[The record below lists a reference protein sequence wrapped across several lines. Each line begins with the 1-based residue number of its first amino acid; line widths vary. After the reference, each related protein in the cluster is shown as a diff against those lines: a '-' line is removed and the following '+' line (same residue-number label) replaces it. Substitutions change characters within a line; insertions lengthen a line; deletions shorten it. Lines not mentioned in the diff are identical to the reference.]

1 MFQNQEIH
9 YDNRCLSF
17 IHLSREP
24 DNMSTNPDNHSHDHD
39 HADVDTTSRAFA
51 VGVTL
56 NLAFVVIEAGFGVWA
71 NSLSLLAD
79 AGHNFSDV
87 IGLLAAWA
95 AMVLSKRLPST
106 RYTYG
111 LRGSTILAALA
122 NAMLLLVAVGG
133 IAWEAI
139 RRLSE
144 PTPVNESTMIWVA
157 LAGVVVN
164 VATALMLR
172 RGREHDINLRG
183 AYLHMVADAA
193 VSVGVAVAGAGM
205 LLTGWLWLDPAVSLI
220 IAVVIFIGTWGLLKE
235 SLRLSLHA
243 VPERIDP
250 VAVQAYLQALP
261 GVCEVH
267 DLHIWG
273 MSTTETA
280 LTAHL
285 VVTGGHPGDEFL
297 DRVAEELEHR
307 FQIGHATLQI
317 ELADG
322 NGACRLAPGDVV

>member
-1 MFQNQEIH
+1 
-9 YDNRCLSF
+9 
-17 IHLSREP
+17 
-24 DNMSTNPDNHSHDHD
+24 MSTQPDDHSHDHD
-39 HADVDTTSRAFA
+39 HADVDTTGRAFA

-56 NLAFVVIEAGFGVWA
+56 NLAFVAIETGFGLWA

-95 AMVLSKRLPST
+95 AMILAKRLPST
-106 RYTYG
+106 RFTYG

-133 IAWEAI
+133 ISWEAV

-144 PTPVNESTMIWVA
+144 PAPVHEAAMIWVA

-164 VATALMLR
+164 VTTALMLR
-172 RGREHDINLRG
+172 KGREQDINLRS
-183 AYLHMVADAA
+183 AFLHMMADAL

-205 LLTGWLWLDPAVSLI
+205 LWSGWLWLDPAVSLI

-250 VAVQAYLQALP
+250 VAVQDYLQGLP

-285 VVTGGHPGDEFL
+285 VVTGGHPGDDFL
-297 DRVAEELEHR
+297 DRVAGDLDHH
-307 FQIGHATLQI
+307 FGIGHATLQI